1 MVVKSERGRR
11 RYVFFEVPEGTRRDD
26 VSAALDGIQSVK
38 VITCAGGEAVVR
50 CSPAERADV
59 AVRMGSAFDGCRSVR
74 TSGTLRGLRDRY
86 PSLRVPQKR
95 KRRSGLR
102 NTLRQIFIGRALSR
116 RGKIKERAL
125 CNPDRWLMTGEAQ
138 FSPLTEDCSKS
149 STPVRP

>member
-38 VITCAGGEAVVR
+38 VVTCAGGEAVVR

-102 NTLRQIFIGRALSR
+102 NTLRQIFIGRRSAHYATRTDGL
-116 RGKIKERAL
+116 
-125 CNPDRWLMTGEAQ
+125 
-138 FSPLTEDCSKS
+138 
-149 STPVRP
+149 